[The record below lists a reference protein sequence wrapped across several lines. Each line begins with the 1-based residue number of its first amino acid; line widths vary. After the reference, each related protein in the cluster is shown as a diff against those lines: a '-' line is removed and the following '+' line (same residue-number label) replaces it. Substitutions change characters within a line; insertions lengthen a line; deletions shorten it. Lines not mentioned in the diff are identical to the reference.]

1 MSQTNSGE
9 KILVIIADG
18 LGLNMPYKG
27 NAHYLAH
34 TPVFDK
40 LWREAPTAVL
50 QASEE
55 AVGLPAGQM
64 GNSEVGH
71 MTIGSGRINYQDLM
85 KINKAVEEKT
95 LDQEKI
101 LQQAIEHVKKHNSKL
116 HIKGLYSPGGVHS
129 HQDHIDALLK
139 IAAESGLRSDQVFF
153 HVITDGRDTPP
164 QAAKEYLQHL
174 KDYLAELGIGK
185 ISTLV
190 GRYYAM
196 DRDHNWDRTDKAF
209 NLMTQG
215 EGKAANDIIEAIQ
228 QSYAQGE
235 NDEFVEPV
243 KFGDKNEGLIQEND
257 AVIFAN
263 FRSDRP
269 RQLVERFLEKGPSNL
284 FYVTMTTYNPDYE
297 VHVVFPEKTLDNTIG
312 EVLSKN
318 NISQLRVTETVKF
331 PHLTYFLN
339 GKHEEPFAGE
349 DRIMIKTYSDIKT
362 DAEKPQMRTP
372 EIKEE
377 ILKDIAAEKHQVIFT
392 NFPNGDMVG
401 HTGNIEATIKGY
413 EVVDQAYGEVLK
425 AAQARGYHVLFFSDH
440 GNGDELINP
449 KTGEVMTAHSLNP
462 VPFILV
468 STKHNQLNR
477 YVGGLSDIAP
487 TILKIL
493 GIEQPAEMTGQSLI

>member
-27 NAHYLAH
+27 NAHYLAN

-85 KINKAVEEKT
+85 RINKAVEEET
-95 LDQEKI
+95 LSREKV
-101 LQQAIEHVKKHNSKL
+101 LQQAIEHAKKNNSKL

-139 IAAESGLRSDQVFF
+139 MAAESGLQSDQIFV
-153 HVITDGRDTPP
+153 HIITDGRDTPP
-164 QAAKEYLQHL
+164 KVAKQYLQDL
-174 KDYLAELGIGK
+174 KDYLAELGKGQ
-185 ISTLV
+185 ISTLI

-215 EGKAANDIIEAIQ
+215 EGKPATDVVEAIE
-228 QSYAQGE
+228 QSYAQDE

-243 KFGDKNEGLIQEND
+243 KFGDKKEGLIQKND

-284 FYVTMTTYNPDYE
+284 FYATMTTYNPDYE

-312 EVLSKN
+312 EVLSRN
-318 NISQLRVTETVKF
+318 NISQLRITETVKF

-339 GKHEEPFAGE
+339 GKNEEPFPAE
-349 DRIMIKTYSDIKT
+349 DRVMIKTYSDIKT
-362 DAEKPQMRTP
+362 DDEKPQMRTP
-372 EIKEE
+372 EIKEKIIE
-377 ILKDIAAEKHQVIFT
+377 DIEAEKHQVIFT
-392 NFPNGDMVG
+392 NFANGDMVG
-401 HTGNIEATIKGY
+401 HSGNIEATIKGY

-425 AAQARGYHVLFFSDH
+425 AAQAHGYHVLFLSDH
-440 GNGDELINP
+440 GNGDELIDP
-449 KTGEVMTAHSLNP
+449 KSGEIVTAHSLNP

-468 STKHNQLNR
+468 SKKYDKLNR
-477 YVGGLSDIAP
+477 YTGGLSDIAP

-493 GIEQPAEMTGQSLI
+493 EIEQPKEMTGQSLI

>member
-1 MSQTNSGE
+1 M
-9 KILVIIADG
+9 
-18 LGLNMPYKG
+18 
-27 NAHYLAH
+27 
-34 TPVFDK
+34 
-40 LWREAPTAVL
+40 
-50 QASEE
+50 
-55 AVGLPAGQM
+55 
-64 GNSEVGH
+64 
-71 MTIGSGRINYQDLM
+71 
-85 KINKAVEEKT
+85 
-95 LDQEKI
+95 
-101 LQQAIEHVKKHNSKL
+101 
-116 HIKGLYSPGGVHS
+116 
-129 HQDHIDALLK
+129 
-139 IAAESGLRSDQVFF
+139 AAESGLRSDQVFL

-215 EGKAANDIIEAIQ
+215 EGKAAKDIIEAIE

-243 KFGDKNEGLIQEND
+243 KFGDKNKGLIQEND

-269 RQLVERFLEKGPSNL
+269 RQLVERFLEKGPNNL
-284 FYVTMTTYNPDYE
+284 FYATMTTYNPDYE

-339 GKHEEPFAGE
+339 GKHEKPFAGE

-372 EIKEE
+372 EIKQE
-377 ILKDIAAEKHQVIFT
+377 ILKDIEAEKHQVIFT

-401 HTGNIEATIKGY
+401 HTGNIEATVKGY
-413 EVVDQAYGEVLK
+413 EVVDQAYSEVLK
-425 AAQARGYHVLFFSDH
+425 AAQAHDYHVLFFSDH

-449 KTGEVMTAHSLNP
+449 KTGEVVTAHSLNP

-468 STKHNQLNR
+468 SAKHNKLNR

-493 GIEQPAEMTGQSLI
+493 EIEQPAEMTGQSLI